1 MPTVV
6 ADPGELIEQNERLE
20 ELKGVST
27 GSLTI
32 ITTENYSSNYLS
44 KPNAIVRPLRRRD
57 PDEEGSLRDLKSQI
71 IEKLS
76 DDAIKKKHNEFTR
89 ELDARLSQKIAAIS
103 RGNELKR
110 QSSKD
115 RDVGSITYAIDNT
128 IPFFKRLDS

>member
-6 ADPGELIEQNERLE
+6 ADPGEFERNESIE

-32 ITTENYSSNYLS
+32 VPTDYNSNYLT
-44 KPNAIVRPLRRRD
+44 KPNAIVRPLRRHD
-57 PDEEGSLRDLKSQI
+57 PDEEGSLRDLESQI
-71 IEKLS
+71 LDKLS
-76 DDAIKKKHNEFTR
+76 DDAIKRKHNEFTK

-103 RGNELKR
+103 RGSDHLNLKR

-115 RDVGSITYAIDNT
+115 RDV
-128 IPFFKRLDS
+128 